1 MADGLRMQ
9 LCHTERN
16 DEPKNPADDR
26 RDRRCRRLRGARRP
40 SPADTFTY
48 TLPSPPSAVYQI
60 ADTMVGRRG
69 HAPGGIAITA
79 EATVTMGLAF
89 ATDPG
94 GVRVTGTVE
103 AFAASMTN
111 PMMGTETADADDL
124 SGNLEAVIS
133 RHGVKEQVS
142 FPEPLVQS
150 VRCLPFRSSPTFSP
164 RLPDGDVDP
173 GATWVDTV
181 NASYDGEEISITTT
195 TISTYTLVGDTLVE
209 GRGLVHIAVENEVT
223 TDLVIEEGG
232 ITQNVAGPASGFV
245 LWDPERRLVA
255 YVEYER
261 DVGGTTRLPGM
272 PPMNVSISGRRGYGW
287 RVKTHLNHREEK

>member
-1 MADGLRMQ
+1 MSRRTLRTIIATAAIAG
-9 LCHTERN
+9 CVG
-16 DEPKNPADDR
+16 P
-26 RDRRCRRLRGARRP
+26 GGP

-60 ADTMVGRRG
+60 ADTMVVDVATPLGD
-69 HAPGGIAITA
+69 IAVTA

-111 PMMGTETADADDL
+111 PMTGTETADADDL

-133 RHGVKEQVS
+133 RHGVKEQMS
-142 FPEPLVQS
+142 FPELLGPVGQMSSFS
-150 VRCLPFRSSPTFSP
+150 VLAYLLFP

-173 GATWVDTV
+173 GATWMDTV
-181 NASYDGEEISITTT
+181 NASYDGEEVSMTTT

-209 GRGLVHIAVENEVT
+209 GRGLVHIAVVNDIT
-223 TDLVIEEGG
+223 TDLVIKEGG
-232 ITQNVAGPASGFV
+232 ITQKVAGLANGFA

-261 DVGGTTRLPGM
+261 DVGGTTSLPGM
-272 PPMNVSISGRRGYGW
+272 PPMNVSVSGPTRIRLEG
-287 RVKTHLNHREEK
+287 